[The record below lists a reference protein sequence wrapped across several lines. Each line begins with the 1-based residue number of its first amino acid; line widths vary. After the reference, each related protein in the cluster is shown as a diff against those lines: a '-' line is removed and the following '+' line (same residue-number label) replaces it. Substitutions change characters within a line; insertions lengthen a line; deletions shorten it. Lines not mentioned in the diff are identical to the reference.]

1 MRESV
6 IERQTRGESYQ
17 SKKIAKQENE
27 LLKIAILSVLRAKEN
42 FPTWRIL
49 LFL

>member
-6 IERQTRGESYQ
+6 IERQIRGESYQ